1 MTMMRC
7 RRAVLGATTVLT
19 LVSGL
24 VPARSAEGPIVLAQS
39 GSYGGT
45 IGKQNKSMSGDE
57 PEPRRAPPRSYREP
71 APRPRESRAPRY
83 NYDGAWSV
91 QGIGQNCVN
100 NTVAVVAISQGRVV
114 GQGVTGTVSS
124 SGAVRTV
131 GAAGNVSITSRG
143 QLSGGGG
150 AGTYRQSDGC
160 YGRWVASR
168 Q

>member
-1 MTMMRC
+1 MTIMPC

-24 VPARSAEGPIVLAQS
+24 ATARSAETPIVVAQS

-45 IGKQNKSMSGDE
+45 IGQQDKSMSGDE
-57 PEPRRAPPRSYREP
+57 PAPRRTPSRSYREP
-71 APRPRESRAPRY
+71 APRASRAPRY

-91 QGIGQNCVN
+91 QAIGQNCVN
-100 NTVAVVAISQGRVV
+100 NTVAAVVISQGRVV
-114 GQGVTGTVSS
+114 GQGVTGTVSP

-131 GAAGNVSITSRG
+131 GAAGNVSITSQG

-160 YGRWVASR
+160 YGRWIASK

>member
-1 MTMMRC
+1 M
-7 RRAVLGATTVLT
+7 TVLT
-19 LVSGL
+19 FLSGL
-24 VPARSAEGPIVLAQS
+24 AAARSAEGSIVLAQS

-45 IGKQNKSMSGDE
+45 IGKQDKSMSGDE
-57 PEPRRAPPRSYREP
+57 PEPRRAPSRTYREP
-71 APRPRESRAPRY
+71 SPRPRESRAPRY

-100 NTVAVVAISQGRVV
+100 NTVSVVAISQGRIV

-131 GAAGNVSITSRG
+131 GAAGNVSITSQG
-143 QLSGGGG
+143 QLSGQSGSG
-150 AGTYRQSDGC
+150 AYRQSDGC
-160 YGRWVASR
+160 YGRWIASK